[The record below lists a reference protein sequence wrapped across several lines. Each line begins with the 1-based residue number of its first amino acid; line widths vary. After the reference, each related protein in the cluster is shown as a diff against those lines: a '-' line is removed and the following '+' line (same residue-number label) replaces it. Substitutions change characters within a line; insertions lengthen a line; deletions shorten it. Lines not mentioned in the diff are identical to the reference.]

1 MSRTDQ
7 IFDALLVMEC
17 QAGKK
22 SAFNLLAKRWHAK
35 FCKQAYWYT
44 RDKEQAKDIAQE
56 SWGVILNKIQFLKDP
71 NSFGSW
77 AMRIVTNRSLDWLRK
92 QKREREKGQNEN
104 YKSAATL
111 QNEELKTSAD
121 HSAKVSE
128 AIKNLPLKQQQ
139 VLNLFYL
146 EEFSLKQI
154 SEILDISVGT
164 VKSRLFTAR
173 ETLKSILKNRSHEA

>member
-1 MSRTDQ
+1 MSRPDQ

-22 SAFNLLAKRWHAK
+22 SAFNLLVKRWHGK

-44 RDKEQAKDIAQE
+44 RDKDQAKDVAQE
-56 SWGVILNKIQFLKDP
+56 CWGVILNKIQFLKDP

-77 AMRIVTNRSLDWLRK
+77 AMKIVTNRSLDWLRK
-92 QKREREKGQNEN
+92 QKRESIAIQIEQQTASARPQSEDLEAKSEKGV
-104 YKSAATL
+104 L
-111 QNEELKTSAD
+111 IL
-121 HSAKVSE
+121 E

-139 VLNLFYL
+139 VLDLFYM

-154 SEILDISVGT
+154 SEILNISVGT

-173 ETLKSILKNRSHEA
+173 ETLKSILKNRNDET